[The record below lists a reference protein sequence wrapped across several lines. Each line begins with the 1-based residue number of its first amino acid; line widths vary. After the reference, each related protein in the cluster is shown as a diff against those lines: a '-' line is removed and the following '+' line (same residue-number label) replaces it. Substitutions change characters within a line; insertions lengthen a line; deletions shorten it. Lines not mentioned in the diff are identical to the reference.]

1 MSMSLSA
8 EFADDDIAT
17 MLVEMENDSKR
28 TFEKKFWSLPSDFEG
43 TQKIRFLPQ
52 SKSLGEKVF
61 YKKHRVHWLNG
72 IPYECLAQ
80 TMVDKNGK
88 LHEAEDCPIC
98 KYVKKLYAIAGDEK
112 ESEEKRIAG
121 SISAKDRYI
130 FRIIVRGKRDKDGN
144 NAEAFPE
151 FYEAGK
157 TIFENLYLILKGGEY
172 GNFLSIAEGRDYN
185 LTKRGKGRNSK
196 YDGSMPAANPSPVFT
211 DKEQLQTLIKN
222 ISEMNFDKLIEFKP
236 YNEVKEAVDSF
247 INPVGEDSDFSSNSA
262 KTVVGATP
270 SPSVVKAVTQEE
282 TSVEE
287 DIDDIL
293 NSF

>member
-1 MSMSLSA
+1 MSLGA
-8 EFADDDIAT
+8 EFADDDIST
-17 MLVEMENDSKR
+17 MLSEMENDSKK
-28 TFEKKFWSLPSDFEG
+28 TFVKKFWSLPSDFEG

-72 IPYECLAQ
+72 VPFECLSQ
-80 TMVDKNGK
+80 TMIDKDGK

-130 FRIIVRGKRDKDGN
+130 FRVIVRGKRDKDGN
-144 NAEAFPE
+144 NTEAFPE

-211 DKEQLQTLIKN
+211 DKEQLQILIKN
-222 ISEMNFDKLIEFKP
+222 ISEMNFDKLIEFKT
-236 YNEVKEAVDSF
+236 YDEVKEAINNF
-247 INPVGEDSDFSSNSA
+247 INPVGENGNSSDVIEE
-262 KTVVGATP
+262 KIVVGATP
-270 SPSVVKAVTQEE
+270 SST
-282 TSVEE
+282 
-287 DIDDIL
+287 IL
-293 NSF
+293 NSSKKEDTNVEDDIDAILNQF